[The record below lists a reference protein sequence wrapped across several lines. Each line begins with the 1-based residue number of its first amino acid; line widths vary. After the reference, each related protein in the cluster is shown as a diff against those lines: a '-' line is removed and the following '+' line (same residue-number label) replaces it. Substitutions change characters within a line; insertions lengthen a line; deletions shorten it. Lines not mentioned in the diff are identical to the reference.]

1 MIDIKRGLTTELS
14 TGSFGFE
21 LPGLNLWH
29 IFKAIVLHG
38 LIYLHTKKYMI
49 LSYGMLF
56 AALYYAQCKLFYF
69 SEISYSYYQ
78 I

>member
-1 MIDIKRGLTTELS
+1 
-14 TGSFGFE
+14 

-56 AALYYAQCKLFYF
+56 AALYYA
-69 SEISYSYYQ
+69 
-78 I
+78 